1 MHINLFNQ
9 FKYNPGKP
17 SQKQSNSG
25 DVRIQTLAY
34 NDVHGNL
41 PALSRLKT
49 EVDRFVSSKPQGVIR
64 NVVDA
69 GDASVGAHEQ
79 KNRAIVA
86 ITNEIAPVRSPGNH
100 EWDFFGSKGY
110 SKMLDNAKFKT
121 LALNLVPKT
130 GSEFQDDIDAGR
142 LAKSHV
148 VDENGV
154 KIGYIGLIPCDLKNR
169 LNKQCKDNSTDIDVL
184 PLNETIKAVQEEVN
198 KLEAQGVKIIHVISH
213 MGYDAD
219 VELIKNVAG
228 VDIVNGGHSHTLLDG
243 IVPGKNYF
251 ISKRGEPVILTQA
264 FKNGHYVGYLDVE
277 YKNGI
282 IDKAKYEVKN
292 IDNNPQSLVVKMI
305 ENMYLGAPKVIGT
318 MAHSVKALPEYVLE
332 ESPLNSFLCDGY
344 KKYTGAQIV
353 FNNLGTMR
361 YSMPEGQ
368 ITDRQVMD
376 ILPYYN
382 DVFTYKL
389 SEKDIITALNGAIEA
404 AGKYNRT
411 GALQV
416 SGLRYTI
423 GKDNKVKEVFLVND
437 DGSEEKL
444 NSDNPSS
451 DKFFTVAYNSFLGGG
466 TEGLAVLN
474 APEKIVSKCDR
485 TETDIFRDYIASF
498 NNQPISIE
506 KTGRIVKES

>member
-9 FKYNPGKP
+9 FKYNLNIP
-17 SQKQSNSG
+17 SHKQQNSE
-25 DVRIQTLAY
+25 VRIQTLAY

-41 PALSRLKT
+41 SALSRLKT
-49 EVDRFVSSKPQGVIR
+49 EVDRFVSSKPKGVIR
-64 NVVDA
+64 NVIDA
-69 GDASVGAHEQ
+69 GDASVGANEQ

-86 ITNEIAPVRSPGNH
+86 ITNEISPVRSPGNH
-100 EWDFFGSKGY
+100 EWDFYGSNGY

-121 LALNLVPKT
+121 LALNLVTKPD
-130 GSEFQDDIDAGR
+130 SAFNDDIESGR

-148 VDENGV
+148 VEENGV
-154 KIGYIGLIPCDLKNR
+154 KVGYIGLIPCDLKNR

-184 PLNETIKAVQEEVN
+184 PLKETIKAVQDEVN
-198 KLEAQGVKIIHVISH
+198 KLESQGVKIIHVISH

-228 VDIVNGGHSHTLLDG
+228 VDVVNGGHSHTMLDG
-243 IVPGKNYF
+243 IIPGKNYF

-264 FKNGHYVGYLDVE
+264 FKNGHYVGYLDVV
-277 YKNGI
+277 YKDGV

-292 IDNNPQSLVVKMI
+292 IDNNSPSLIVKMI
-305 ENMYLGAPKVIGT
+305 ENMYLGAPKTIGT
-318 MAHSVKALPEYVLE
+318 MAHPVKTLPEYALD

-361 YSMPEGQ
+361 YSMPEGE

-382 DVFTYKL
+382 DVFVYKL

-404 AGKYNRT
+404 AGKYKRT

-416 SGLRYTI
+416 AGMRYTI
-423 GKDNKVKEVFLVND
+423 GQDNKVKDVFLLKD
-437 DGSEEKL
+437 DGSEERL
-444 NSDNPSS
+444 NSENPSAN
-451 DKFFTVAYNSFLGGG
+451 KFYTVAYNSFLGGG
-466 TEGLAVLN
+466 TEGLEVLN

-498 NNQPISIE
+498 NNKPISID
-506 KTGRIVKES
+506 KTGRIIKE

>member
-1 MHINLFNQ
+1 MQVNFFNQ
-9 FKYNPGKP
+9 FKYNSRTP
-17 SQKQSNSG
+17 SHKQTQNE
-25 DVRIQTLAY
+25 VRIQTLAY

-41 PALSRLKT
+41 SALARLKT
-49 EVDRFVSSKPQGVIR
+49 EVDRFVSSKPSGVIR

-69 GDASVGAHEQ
+69 GDASVGANEQ

-86 ITNEIAPVRSPGNH
+86 ITNQISPMRSPGNH
-100 EWDFFGSKGY
+100 EWDFYGSNGY

-121 LALNLVPKT
+121 LALNLVTKPD
-130 GSEFQDDIDAGR
+130 SAFQDDIDAGR
-142 LAKSHV
+142 LAKSHIV
-148 VDENGV
+148 EENGV
-154 KIGYIGLIPCDLKNR
+154 KVGYIGLIPCDLKNR

-198 KLEAQGVKIIHVISH
+198 KLESQGVKIIHVISH

-219 VELIKNVAG
+219 VELIKNVVG
-228 VDIVNGGHSHTLLDG
+228 VDVVNGGHSHTMLEG

-264 FKNGHYVGYLDVE
+264 FKNGHYVGYLDVL
-277 YKNGI
+277 YKDGV

-292 IDNNPQSLVVKMI
+292 IDNNSQSLVVKMI
-305 ENMYLGAPKVIGT
+305 ENMYLGAPKTIGV
-318 MAHSVKALPEYVLE
+318 MAHPVKTLPEFALD

-361 YSMPEGQ
+361 YSMPQGE

-382 DVFTYKL
+382 DVFVYKL

-404 AGKYNRT
+404 AGKYKRT

-416 SGLRYTI
+416 SGLKYTI
-423 GKDNKVKEVFLVND
+423 GQNNRVKDVYLIKD
-437 DGSEEKL
+437 DGTEEKL
-444 NSDNPSS
+444 NSENPGS
-451 DKFFTVAYNSFLGGG
+451 DKFYTVAYNSFLGGG
-466 TEGLAVLN
+466 TEGLEVLN
-474 APEKIVSKCDR
+474 APEKIISKCDR

-498 NNQPISIE
+498 NNQPISID
-506 KTGRIVKES
+506 KTGRIIKE